1 MNNRISFDRENTW
14 GEEENQR
21 VNLRFNII
29 TIFVYLIGII
39 LIFQLFNLQI
49 VNGETYR
56 EQSNTRLSRVSSI
69 EASRGSILDRAGNEL
84 AGVRTKNTVE
94 LYKTNVPDEELNS
107 ALLKL
112 VNLLDQYG
120 AKYSDTF
127 PIKINPFEFTIDGDE
142 LAKWKTKY
150 KIEDNASAEQ
160 AFYKFKDKY
169 SITNENI
176 EEIRK
181 ILVMRYKISTTG
193 YSATKSITIS
203 EDVCNEI
210 VAQIS
215 ERNSEFPGISIKT
228 DTVRTYAHGSLAAHV
243 LGYTGKISEEEY
255 NKNKDIYDSDDVVG
269 KTGVEYIF
277 EKYLKG
283 TDGTKQ
289 VDMAVDGTITGE
301 YVSEAAIAG
310 NDIVLTIDSN
320 LQQVTETALEN
331 CIKKIREGGFAET
344 YDTQSGSAVV
354 MNVNTGEVLAAASY
368 PTYEPE
374 WFVGGIDTE
383 TWNSLRDNPAYPLL
397 NKTIQSSYAPGS
409 VFKMITAI
417 AGLESGV
424 ITTKEKINDIGV
436 YKKYGETWNCWYYT
450 DYHRGHGWINV
461 TQALQ
466 HSCNYFFYE
475 TGDRLGIDTLAKYAL
490 HFGLGRKT
498 GIELPSEKEGSV
510 ASKETKA
517 EKNNGESWY
526 PGDTLSAAIGQSY
539 NDFTPMQIAK
549 YISMIANGGKEINP
563 TIIKT
568 ILKADGIEVPREEY
582 ENYVKENLEIENY
595 EDDIEVS
602 QESIEVAKQGM
613 RMVTEEVGGTAYN
626 IFKNFNVEIAGKTGS
641 AETGSTVNAWFVC
654 FAPFENP
661 EVAVVVM
668 IEGGAH
674 GNYSAE
680 VVRDILV
687 QYFGMNQTNEVN
699 ENTQAIPYTE
709 EIR

>member
-14 GEEENQR
+14 GKEEENER

-29 TIFVYLIGII
+29 TVFVYLIGII

-69 EASRGSILDRAGNEL
+69 EASRGSILDRSGNEL

-94 LYKTNVPDEELNS
+94 LYKTNVPDEELNT

-120 AKYSDTF
+120 AIYSDTF
-127 PIKINPFEFTIDGDE
+127 PIKINPFEFTIEGDE

-150 KIEDNASAEQ
+150 KIEENTTAEQ
-160 AFYKFKDKY
+160 AFYEFKDKY
-169 SITNENI
+169 SISNENV

-228 DTVRTYAHGSLAAHV
+228 DTVRTYTNGSLAAHV

-255 NKNKDIYDSDDVVG
+255 NENKDIYDSDDVVG
-269 KTGVEYIF
+269 KTGVEYLF
-277 EKYLKG
+277 EKYLRG

-301 YVSEAAIAG
+301 YVSEPAIAG
-310 NDIVLTIDSN
+310 DDILLTIDSN

-331 CIKKIREGGFAET
+331 CIKKIREGGFSET

-374 WFVGGIDTE
+374 WFCGGIETE
-383 TWNSLRDNPAYPLL
+383 TRNSLRDD
-397 NKTIQSSYAPGS
+397 
-409 VFKMITAI
+409 TA
-417 AGLESGV
+417 
-424 ITTKEKINDIGV
+424 
-436 YKKYGETWNCWYYT
+436 
-450 DYHRGHGWINV
+450 
-461 TQALQ
+461 
-466 HSCNYFFYE
+466 
-475 TGDRLGIDTLAKYAL
+475 
-490 HFGLGRKT
+490 
-498 GIELPSEKEGSV
+498 
-510 ASKETKA
+510 
-517 EKNNGESWY
+517 
-526 PGDTLSAAIGQSY
+526 
-539 NDFTPMQIAK
+539 
-549 YISMIANGGKEINP
+549 
-563 TIIKT
+563 
-568 ILKADGIEVPREEY
+568 
-582 ENYVKENLEIENY
+582 
-595 EDDIEVS
+595 
-602 QESIEVAKQGM
+602 
-613 RMVTEEVGGTAYN
+613 
-626 IFKNFNVEIAGKTGS
+626 
-641 AETGSTVNAWFVC
+641 
-654 FAPFENP
+654 
-661 EVAVVVM
+661 
-668 IEGGAH
+668 
-674 GNYSAE
+674 
-680 VVRDILV
+680 
-687 QYFGMNQTNEVN
+687 
-699 ENTQAIPYTE
+699 
-709 EIR
+709 